1 MLIQNK
7 RGSCNSVNIIQDKVS
22 NKVPQK
28 QKKKPSKPVSVGL
41 KPIGTILFTI
51 VIMLIQN
58 KRVGSNSVNIIQ
70 DKVSNKV
77 PQKQKNKPS
86 KTVIANQPHVDRH
99 QYHYNVGGQRQQL
112 RSMVHLNTDKV
123 ILGHRNQTLL

>member
-1 MLIQNK
+1 MQIQNK
-7 RGSCNSVNIIQDKVS
+7 RGRCNSVNIIQDKVS

-28 QKKKPSKPVSVGL
+28 QKNKPSKTVSVGL

-58 KRVGSNSVNIIQ
+58 KRVGCNSVNIIQ

-77 PQKQKNKPS
+77 PQK
-86 KTVIANQPHVDRH
+86 
-99 QYHYNVGGQRQQL
+99 
-112 RSMVHLNTDKV
+112 
-123 ILGHRNQTLL
+123 